1 VRSERFSCGGFKSK
15 DLLLRLHLLRRK
27 KEIMDESKES
37 TSSSKNEV
45 EEYESNNHDRNLTRI
60 SSHDEE
66 KEIGHAGMETSV
78 STAGEPSPSVRSRG
92 QRRRSQDS
100 RSLRTTRSHQS
111 RAGGDGYT
119 CFDAEPD
126 TTRPNNPKQGVVTE
140 QPYLVTWDGDADPEN
155 PRSMSNLRRWTIVL
169 ICSASSLCV

>member
-1 VRSERFSCGGFKSK
+1 MAQHSRP
-15 DLLLRLHLLRRK
+15 
-27 KEIMDESKES
+27 S
-37 TSSSKNEV
+37 TSSSEYGV
-45 EEYESNNHDRNLTRI
+45 EDYESSEGDKRHAAALGG
-60 SSHDEE
+60 DEE
-66 KEIGHAGMETSV
+66 KVIGLDGHEYAAAEK
-78 STAGEPSPSVRSRG
+78 GEPGLSGDSQG
-92 QRRRSQDS
+92 QGKRSQDG

-119 CFDAEPD
+119 CFDAEPNN
-126 TTRPNNPKQGVVTE
+126 TRPNNSHPGVVTE

>member
-1 VRSERFSCGGFKSK
+1 MNDKMTEVTRQRLGSQKYDMEEKGSSEHSR
-15 DLLLRLHLLRRK
+15 
-27 KEIMDESKES
+27 EDEPKL
-37 TSSSKNEV
+37 NM
-45 EEYESNNHDRNLTRI
+45 
-60 SSHDEE
+60 DEE
-66 KEIGHAGMETSV
+66 KTIGND
-78 STAGEPSPSVRSRG
+78 STEYHNSEEVEGAFSERCRRES
-92 QRRRSQDS
+92 RRSQDS

-126 TTRPNNPKQGVVTE
+126 NSRPNKSQQGAVIE

-155 PRSMSNLRRWTIVL
+155 PRSMSNLRRWLIVL